1 MVRTSRAVW
10 GWGVA
15 VVATCVAAATIIL
28 VLGHGSA
35 SSWEATGGLAL
46 VVVVYLAV
54 GRRALVAPAGSA
66 ITRWATALLIAAG
79 VVGTWFDPA
88 AAIDQAVL
96 YPLLWILSSRNRTA
110 VIRSAVLAI
119 GIAIATGLGTGDWIS
134 ASLDALLAF
143 AFTVAM
149 GLWIT
154 RIQRYGIERDRLLTE
169 LHAAQDEVAALERQA
184 GITEERA
191 RIAREIHD
199 TIAQSLTGLVM
210 TAQRA
215 SVIAERSPE
224 SLGPTLT
231 LMENLATEALAEA
244 RTLVASY
251 TPVSVSGGL
260 PETLGAL
267 ADRFSAETG
276 VAVTVNGEAPG
287 VDREAEVVLLRCA
300 QEALANV
307 RKHARAQHA
316 EISLHTTDDGAALT
330 VTDDGVGISGKAG
343 GGYGLAGM
351 AERVRIAGGTLQVG
365 PGEKGGTSVQVVLP
379 RRTVAEAGT
388 QLVPQVGSMSVSEV
402 AS

>member
-1 MVRTSRAVW
+1 MVSAKRGLG
-10 GWGVA
+10 GWTAA
-15 VVATCVAAATIIL
+15 VVATCVVTAAIVL
-28 VLGHGSA
+28 VVRHGSG
-35 SSWEATGGLAL
+35 SSWGATGGLAL
-46 VVVVYLAV
+46 VVLVFLAI
-54 GRRALVAPAGSA
+54 GRRALVAPRGSA

-79 VVGTWFDPA
+79 IVGPWFAPV

-96 YPLLWILSSRNRTA
+96 YPLLWILSSGTRTA
-110 VIRSAVLAI
+110 VIRSATLAL
-119 GIAIATGLGTGDWIS
+119 GIALATGLGSSDWAS
-134 ASLDALLAF
+134 AGLNALLAF
-143 AFTVAM
+143 AFTVAI

-154 RIQRYGIERDRLLTE
+154 RIQQYGVERDRLLTE
-169 LHAAQDEVAALERQA
+169 LRAAQEEVSLLERQA

-215 SVIAERSPE
+215 RTTAARSPE

-231 LMENLATEALAEA
+231 LMEDLATEALTEA
-244 RTLVASY
+244 RMLVASY

-260 PETLGAL
+260 PATLGAL
-267 ADRFSAETG
+267 AERFSTETG
-276 VAVTVNGEAPG
+276 VVVTVSGEALG

-307 RKHARAQHA
+307 RKHAKAHHAQ
-316 EISLHTTDDGAALT
+316 IVLDITDDGASLT
-330 VTDDGVGISGKAG
+330 VTDDGIGIGIAERTG

-351 AERVRIAGGTLQVG
+351 AERVRLAGGSLTVG
-365 PGEKGGTSVQVVLP
+365 PGETGGTAVQVRLP
-379 RRTVAEAGT
+379 RRTT
-388 QLVPQVGSMSVSEV
+388 SEV

>member
-15 VVATCVAAATIIL
+15 VVATCVTAATIIL
-28 VLGHGSA
+28 VLGRGSA

-46 VVVVYLAV
+46 VVAVYLAV

-96 YPLLWILSSRNRTA
+96 YPLLWILSSRNGTA

-119 GIAIATGLGTGDWIS
+119 GIALATGLGTGDWIS
-134 ASLDALLAF
+134 ASLDALMAF

-169 LHAAQDEVAALERQA
+169 LRAAQAEVAALERHA

-191 RIAREIHD
+191 RVAREIHD

-215 SVIAERSPE
+215 RSMAARTPD

-231 LMENLATEALAEA
+231 LIENLATEALTEA
-244 RTLVASY
+244 RALVASY

-260 PETLGAL
+260 TATLVTL

-276 VAVTVNGEAPG
+276 VSVQVSGDAPD

-307 RKHARAQHA
+307 RKHARARDVR
-316 EISLHTTDDGAALT
+316 ISLYATDDGAGLT
-330 VTDDGVGISGKAG
+330 VTDDGVGIGTQAG
-343 GGYGLAGM
+343 NGYGLAGM
-351 AERVRIAGGTLQVG
+351 AERVRLAGGTLEVG
-365 PGEKGGTSVQVVLP
+365 PGATGGTTVRVGLP
-379 RRTVAEAGT
+379 RRTDAE
-388 QLVPQVGSMSVSEV
+388 VVS
-402 AS
+402 